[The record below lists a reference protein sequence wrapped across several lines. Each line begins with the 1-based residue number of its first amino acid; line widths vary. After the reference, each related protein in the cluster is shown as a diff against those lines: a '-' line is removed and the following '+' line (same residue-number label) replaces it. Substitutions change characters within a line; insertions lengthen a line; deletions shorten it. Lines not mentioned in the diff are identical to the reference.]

1 MRIAIPI
8 WEDKVSPVFDTALR
22 LLVVEVENQK
32 ETSRFVYYIEEQ
44 DLTRK
49 CHRIRNLDVDILI
62 CGAVSHPFLQILR
75 ASGLDVIQEIS
86 GQAEEVLEAYLQGNI
101 FHSRFLMPGC
111 RRARH
116 RHGKKIRNQMQP
128 KKQKQINRK
137 GDCNVNREQE
147 LRLKS

>member
-62 CGAVSHPFLQILR
+62 CGAVSRPYFRSLLATGIR
-75 ASGLDVIQEIS
+75 VIS
-86 GQAEEVLEAYLQGNI
+86 GIAGNPEEVLKAYLKGTLS
-101 FHSRFLMPGC
+101 HSRFSMPGC
-111 RRARH
+111 KGNAFRQRLKHAPLEKCRDKE
-116 RHGKKIRNQMQP
+116 KKGETEI
-128 KKQKQINRK
+128 I
-137 GDCNVNREQE
+137 VNR
-147 LRLKS
+147 RNPV